1 MNLSRAISK
10 LIGAFAVYRIIKQQ
24 IDSNNYEAID
34 LSMFDHVVK
43 QLLKRNPD
51 LKMFVAKLSSNV
63 DIARLHER
71 KIANFLYKKAETD
84 KGSPLNEAEKKHIR
98 DAVLPKFLTDKISM
112 KNAYEAELGRPARS
126 V

>member
-1 MNLSRAISK
+1 MIEPLKADNVFMNLSRAMSK

-43 QLLKRNPD
+43 QLLERNPD

-63 DIARLHER
+63 DTARLHER
-71 KIANFLYKKAETD
+71 KIANFLYKQAEKT
-84 KGSPLNEAEKKHIR
+84 KGSPLNEAEELMMLLARNLLKLR
-98 DAVLPKFLTDKISM
+98 M
-112 KNAYEAELGRPARS
+112 KSTRN
-126 V
+126 